1 MTHLTAHQILQTVD
15 GTADYATQAAVTSH
29 LAVCAACRREMEFQK
44 ALLRSARRTPLPPVS
59 ETFTQRVMSQVSPRA
74 QNPLT
79 AWILNN
85 MGNLFAMMA
94 VLGVFWLVLTQP
106 ISIAGPQ
113 HGPTEGEQMVD
124 AWSRGLA
131 EAYVW
136 LESGLKALALP
147 PNAER
152 SAGGSDGGA
161 AKLSLILLSLGVLW
175 TLDRLWLSRHRIRSK
190 H

>member
-1 MTHLTAHQILQTVD
+1 MTHLTANQILQTVD

-29 LAVCAACRREMEFQK
+29 LAVCPGCRREMEFQK
-44 ALLRSARRTPLPPVS
+44 AMLRSARRAPLPHVS
-59 ETFTQRVMSQVSPRA
+59 ETFTRRVMSQIVPQA
-74 QNPLT
+74 QNPLS

-106 ISIAGPQ
+106 ISFAG
-113 HGPTEGEQMVD
+113 GPETTEGDRIVEEWSQGLSEGY
-124 AWSRGLA
+124 AWV
-131 EAYVW
+131 EN
-136 LESGLKALALP
+136 GLKALASP
-147 PNAER
+147 RSVER
-152 SAGGSDGGA
+152 TSGGSDGGA
-161 AKLSLILLSLGVLW
+161 EKLGLIFVSLGALW